1 VHFHVRDAAS
11 EGVRAVA
18 KYMDRFDDIRRI
30 HDALVARAE
39 RHGIPVVESGDIEHA
54 VTETMELV
62 LAAVERSEPV
72 R

>member
-1 VHFHVRDAAS
+1 
-11 EGVRAVA
+11 
-18 KYMDRFDDIRRI
+18 MDRFDDIRRI

-62 LAAVERSEPV
+62 LAAVERCEPV